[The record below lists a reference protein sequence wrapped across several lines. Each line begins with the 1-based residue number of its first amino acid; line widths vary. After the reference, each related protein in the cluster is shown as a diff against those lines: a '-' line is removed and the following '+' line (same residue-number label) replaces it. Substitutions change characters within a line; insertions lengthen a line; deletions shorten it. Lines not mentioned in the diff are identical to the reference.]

1 MNSHS
6 KKEMTSSE
14 SQNKQDDAP
23 AITFVGLDISKARL
37 DIHHSGKHREER
49 NNPEGHHTF
58 IKHLRSLPHPRVIC
72 EATGG
77 YETAIVAALLEA
89 RIEVC
94 LVMPARVRRFADANG
109 WMAKTDRIDARVLAA
124 FGESIKPRLELPA
137 DPNCL
142 RLREML
148 DYRRFTSEQLIDTG
162 NRLELSTG
170 YLREGIE
177 IRIAALKAD
186 LKRVDKEI
194 AAHIAAHPTLAAK
207 SKRMTQMKGVG
218 PVLAA
223 TILAYLP
230 ELGELED
237 KQIASLAGV
246 APHPKDSGNS
256 RFRRPVAGG
265 RLQVRNVLYM
275 AATSATRSNPILR
288 EFYQR
293 LKTEKGKPH
302 KVAMVAVM
310 RKMLTVLNKMMANPE
325 FSLA

>member
-14 SQNKQDDAP
+14 RQNKQDDATR
-23 AITFVGLDISKARL
+23 ITFVGLDISKARL

-49 NNPEGHHTF
+49 NNPEGHRAF
-58 IKHLRSLPHPRVIC
+58 INHLRSLPHPRVIC

-94 LVMPARVRRFADANG
+94 VVMPARVRRFADANG

-124 FGESIKPRLELPA
+124 FGESIKPRLESPA

-177 IRIAALKAD
+177 IRIAALEAD
-186 LKRVDKEI
+186 LKKVDKEI

-207 SKRMTQMKGVG
+207 SKRMTQLKGVG

-275 AATSATRSNPILR
+275 AATSAARSNPILR